1 MRNRFGRREK
11 REGYNLNGRY
21 IFVLVVILGMF
32 VYLFSG
38 LAELQL
44 RSSTD
49 YEEKAESRR
58 TTTVVLRGSRG
69 MITDADAV
77 ILAKDEPIYNV
88 TFYRDAS
95 QNSQSQIGR
104 AHV

>member
-44 RSSTD
+44 RSSD
-49 YEEKAESRR
+49 NYKEKAEIHR
-58 TTTVVLRGSRG
+58 TT
-69 MITDADAV
+69 
-77 ILAKDEPIYNV
+77 
-88 TFYRDAS
+88 
-95 QNSQSQIGR
+95 
-104 AHV
+104 

>member
-38 LAELQL
+38 LAEP
-44 RSSTD
+44 
-49 YEEKAESRR
+49 KWCFA
-58 TTTVVLRGSRG
+58 
-69 MITDADAV
+69 AA
-77 ILAKDEPIYNV
+77 A
-88 TFYRDAS
+88 A
-95 QNSQSQIGR
+95 
-104 AHV
+104 